1 MNLAATLLPG
11 VMIAYSEVRVDPRGG
26 FTRFFCEDDL
36 RPALDER
43 RVVQINHSRTLQ
55 RGAVRGLHYQNA
67 PFAETKLVRCLR
79 GAVWDVAVD
88 LRAGSPTFLAWHA
101 VELTSENARMMI
113 VPEGC
118 AHGFQ
123 ALTAECELLYLHT
136 ARYAPDAEAGVAW
149 NDPRI
154 GIAWPLPLPAEGGL
168 SERDRSLPPLKAAF
182 GGLQP

>member
-1 MNLAATLLPG
+1 MKLAATRLPG
-11 VMIAYSEVRVDPRGG
+11 VMIAHTDVCTDPRGS

-36 RPALDER
+36 QPALGGR

-55 RGAVRGLHYQNA
+55 RGAIRGLHYQNA

-88 LRAGSPTFLAWHA
+88 LRPHSPTFLAWHA
-101 VELTSENARMMI
+101 VELTPDNARMMI

-123 ALTAECELLYLHT
+123 TLTDGCELLYLHT
-136 ARYAPDAEAGVAW
+136 ARYTPKAEAGVSW
-149 NDPRI
+149 NDPRLS
-154 GIAWPLPLPAEGGL
+154 IAWPLPLPREGGL
-168 SERDRSLPPLKAAF
+168 SERDRSLPALEVTF
-182 GGLQP
+182 RRNQS